1 MACRKLAPCLMP
13 RNISGQATTPRGHCP
28 GRRTWGSW
36 NTRTATPSAWS
47 PGLAPWRTKARCRIV
62 SKCEDPALGL
72 SVGTRPWR
80 QGRRGRPAPDPS
92 PPTQLGLPSRP
103 LHFWAHLCPTHGP
116 QRRSRTGKCPGGL
129 AWVGALRQRPECGE
143 EVAGVGKEGP
153 GPQPASIHLAPWGG
167 GGVPLELRPRPDPHE
182 PVRREGSCDGSRGWE
197 GAGVLCPASGGHWEG
212 GSHSTEGSGQFC
224 SSRSSLRTLRGL
236 QTWS

>member
-1 MACRKLAPCLMP
+1 MGCSAPD
-13 RNISGQATTPRGHCP
+13 GV
-28 GRRTWGSW
+28 
-36 NTRTATPSAWS
+36 
-47 PGLAPWRTKARCRIV
+47 GLHVKAP
-62 SKCEDPALGL
+62 EDPALGL

-92 PPTQLGLPSRP
+92 RPTQLGLPSRP

-153 GPQPASIHLAPWGG
+153 GPQPACIHLVPWQIPPTLGPECLG
-167 GGVPLELRPRPDPHE
+167 LVVIGCSNCELYK
-182 PVRREGSCDGSRGWE
+182 S
-197 GAGVLCPASGGHWEG
+197 
-212 GSHSTEGSGQFC
+212 
-224 SSRSSLRTLRGL
+224 
-236 QTWS
+236 